1 MRATVEP
8 LVSTRCA
15 SSEGTK
21 AITSFVWPVA
31 GDDGT
36 AVVRATVR
44 AAHKSTT
51 LDRGFTLFPPRLTT
65 TTSSWSTGLPGLLS
79 LPAHFTCH
87 MAGVHANRLRG
98 MRSTRKTSR
107 PVRLGRRR
115 LPVAKYVYSAGQTGR
130 VQA

>member
-15 SSEGTK
+15 SSDGTK

-31 GDDGT
+31 GGDGT

-65 TTSSWSTGLPGLLS
+65 TTSSWSTGLLVYLVYLLTSPAIWLESTPIGFGGCGRPG
-79 LPAHFTCH
+79 
-87 MAGVHANRLRG
+87 
-98 MRSTRKTSR
+98 
-107 PVRLGRRR
+107 RLGRRR
-115 LPVAKYVYSAGQTGR
+115 LS
-130 VQA
+130 